1 MQDEDPKKW
10 RNLSEL
16 KLSKKD
22 LKKSIKKAHGATTR
36 HARKFLTKRIDN
48 MRLAKRHII
57 GWLALVGVVVLAI
70 GVQAYYSSKSYIT
83 EAPVVGGTY
92 AEAVVGSIRTLNPLY
107 ASSEA
112 ELSAK
117 KLIFSSLYDYDD
129 RGFLRQD
136 VASGFSVDETGKVYT
151 VKIRDDVK
159 WHDGAKLT
167 AGDIVFTI
175 GLIKNPAVRSSLNA
189 SWRDIAVVAV
199 DEQTVRFT
207 LPAAYAPF
215 RHALTFAIL
224 PKHILKDVLPSVLRE
239 NTFSVAPVG
248 SGPFSFQLL
257 QTVDEDKQEKVV
269 HLNGYNDYHRGAPR
283 LSRFEIHGYD
293 DIDDM
298 KQALDSGEV
307 NGASELIDPDM
318 SRLGSQY
325 SVKHAPLSRGA
336 YLLFNLQ
343 DGLLSQIELRR
354 ALQLGT
360 DTSALL
366 KVIGNGVIALDTP
379 FIKGQISGKEIVKPQ
394 YNLEGA
400 AVLLD
405 QAGWTMKGG
414 VREKA
419 GVPLNIAITTSK
431 NALYSRVL
439 DELKQQWAKLG
450 VRVEAR
456 VIDESTGTVSLV
468 SDVLRPRD
476 YQVLIREMDIGADP
490 DVYAYWHSSQA
501 GSDGLN
507 FSGYR
512 NPLADDNLSSARS
525 RLDANLRNIKYR
537 TFINQWL
544 SDVPAVGLYQ
554 PSISYV
560 SHNKLTSFDQEI
572 NLPSAVDRYS
582 NVIYWSVE
590 KRPVY
595 KTP

>member
-70 GVQAYYSSKSYIT
+70 GVQAYYSSRSYIT

>member
-57 GWLALVGVVVLAI
+57 GWLTLVGVVVLAI
-70 GVQAYYSSKSYIT
+70 GVQVYYSSKSYIT

>member
-16 KLSKKD
+16 KISKKD

-48 MRLAKRHII
+48 MRLAKRYII
-57 GWLALVGVVVLAI
+57 GWLALVGFVVLAI
-70 GVQAYYSSKSYIT
+70 GVQAYYASKSYVD
-83 EAPVVGGTY
+83 EAPATGGTY

-107 ASSEA
+107 ATSEA

-117 KLIFSSLYDYDD
+117 KLIFSSLYDYDG
-129 RGFLRQD
+129 RGYLRQD
-136 VASGFSVDETGKVYT
+136 VATGFSVDDTGKVYT

-167 AGDIVFTI
+167 ADDIVFTI
-175 GLIKNPAVRSSLNA
+175 GLIKNPAVRSSLSA
-189 SWRDIAVVAV
+189 SWRDIAVTAV
-199 DEQTVRFT
+199 DSQTVRFT

-224 PKHILKDVLPSVLRE
+224 PKHILGSVLPSVLRE

-257 QTVDEDKQEKVV
+257 QTADEEKQEKVV
-269 HLNGYNDYHRGAPR
+269 HLNGYSDYHRGAPK
-283 LSRFEIHGYD
+283 LSRFEIHGYS
-293 DIDDM
+293 DIEDM
-298 KQALDSGEV
+298 KQALQGGEV
-307 NGASELIDPDM
+307 NGASEVFDPDM
-318 SRLGSQY
+318 TRLGSQY
-325 SVKHAPLSRGA
+325 NVKHAPLGRGA

-343 DGLLSQIELRR
+343 DGLLNQAEIRK

-360 DTSALL
+360 DTVALL
-366 KVIGNGVIALDTP
+366 EIVGNGAIALDTP
-379 FIKGQISGKEIVKPQ
+379 FIEGQISGEKIVKPA
-394 YNLEGA
+394 YSLEGA
-400 AVLLD
+400 TALLD
-405 QAGWTMKGG
+405 RAGWVVKNG

-419 GVPLNIAITTSK
+419 GVPLNISITTSK
-431 NALYSRVL
+431 NVLYSRVL

-456 VIDESTGTVSLV
+456 IIDESTGTISLV
-468 SDVLRPRD
+468 SDILRPRD

-507 FSGYR
+507 FSSYK
-512 NPLADDNLSSARS
+512 NSLADDNLSSARS
-525 RLDANLRNIKYR
+525 RLDSNLRNIKYR
-537 TFINQWL
+537 TFINQWMA
-544 SDVPAVGLYQ
+544 DVPAIGLYQ

-560 SHNKLTSFDQEI
+560 SHNKLTSFGEKSS
-572 NLPSAVDRYS
+572 LPSSVDRYS
-582 NVIYWSVE
+582 NVIYWSVD
-590 KRPVY
+590 KKSVY